1 MAVLL
6 LLLIILI
13 YLKQKTIIF
22 IKVHA
27 NNATTICL
35 YYKVYV
41 YIELT
46 LRHNIQQLIIINCN
60 VVQVMVLNQTVYV
73 SYTCY

>member
-1 MAVLL
+1 MYGSIA
-6 LLLIILI
+6 IIINYINLFE
-13 YLKQKTIIF
+13 QKTIIF

-60 VVQVMVLNQTVYV
+60 VVQVMVLKQTVYV
-73 SYTCY
+73 SYTC